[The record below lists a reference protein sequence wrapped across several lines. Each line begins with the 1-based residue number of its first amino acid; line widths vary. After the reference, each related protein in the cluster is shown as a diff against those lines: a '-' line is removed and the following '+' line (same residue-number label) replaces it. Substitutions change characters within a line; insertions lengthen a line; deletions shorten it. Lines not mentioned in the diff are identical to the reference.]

1 MKSPSPLSPAERER
15 RLSRWAAKSGVD
27 LAKLDAW
34 QKAVVLAAL
43 TFLGFSGALPAL
55 RRLVAYLLSHCG
67 LGLSSTVI
75 SAVVGTTD
83 RAVRKG
89 RQVPPR
95 QFCQQLRQPRRGHRA
110 PKLRQEQ
117 VGPVAKFLAEH
128 RRCSVAEVLDF
139 LQRTFGVQMDRL
151 TLRRFLQRYGLGCL
165 REDSV
170 VHPPL
175 FSAAPPTEA
184 PSR

>member
-1 MKSPSPLSPAERER
+1 MKSPLPLSPAERER
-15 RLSRWAAKSGVD
+15 CLGQWAATSGVD

-34 QKAVVLAAL
+34 QRGVVLAAV
-43 TFLGFSGALPAL
+43 TFLGFSGAVPML

-75 SAVVGTTD
+75 GAVVGTTD
-83 RAVRKG
+83 RAVRKA
-89 RQVPPR
+89 RQVPAR
-95 QFCQQLRQPRRGHRA
+95 QFCKRLQQAPRGHRS

-128 RRCSVAEVLDF
+128 KGCSVAEVLDF
-139 LQRTFGVQMDRL
+139 LQRTFGVQMERL
-151 TLRRFLQRYGLGCL
+151 TLRRFLKRYGLGCL

-170 VHPPL
+170 VNPPL
-175 FSAAPPTEA
+175 FSAAPLTEA